1 MLLNARQSEKVS
13 HFGALQVFHL
23 QGLFFF
29 NYTLKN
35 MQNLLKQAF
44 NWALSQMAGPFAAE
58 LLQKYGFSAGDFVQ
72 LVRSDPQAALQ
83 QLTPIIEKVKAE
95 HPEEFGRF
103 EAMYQ
108 QYAPLFGQQP
118 GKK

>member
-1 MLLNARQSEKVS
+1 
-13 HFGALQVFHL
+13 
-23 QGLFFF
+23 
-29 NYTLKN
+29 
-35 MQNLLKQAF
+35 
-44 NWALSQMAGPFAAE
+44 MAGPFAAE

-72 LVRSDPQAALQ
+72 LVRSDPQAALK
-83 QLTPIIEKVKAE
+83 QLTPIIAKVKAE

-108 QYAPLFGQQP
+108 QYAPLFGHQP